1 MSGDK
6 RECDGIRRPPKSLHG
21 VLPRTTCG
29 SFHTHKR
36 HTFEMNDDRAGPAE
50 ATPPERTNTTV
61 AEAAKR
67 IYEDLGVV
75 RAAAV
80 TVQSRAGVGV
90 EADEALHR
98 VVRAML
104 RGAMGGTH
112 AGEAMRQ
119 ALTMFEAH
127 NYPHHEEDGK

>member
-1 MSGDK
+1 
-6 RECDGIRRPPKSLHG
+6 
-21 VLPRTTCG
+21 
-29 SFHTHKR
+29 
-36 HTFEMNDDRAGPAE
+36 MNDDQAGPAE
-50 ATPPERTNTTV
+50 ATAPERTNTTV

-98 VVRAML
+98 VVRSML
-104 RGAMGGTH
+104 RGAMGGTYS
-112 AGEAMRQ
+112 GEAMRQ